1 MCFFFSLKN
10 FIILFS
16 HSPAI
21 IRSPRHPFFSHWTFR
36 FLFII
41 IKKLKNA
48 MRRNS
53 CVNKLWRD
61 MRHLI
66 IQKVVLSSSFYWRK
80 MHHIG
85 CSFNVI
91 DICACPSSA
100 VERKYFDII
109 KGDWDVSCTTMS
121 RLNKY
126 WVKNFTA
133 ELSHLLRALITCVK
147 LDKSKVFANIRARKS
162 TLWN

>member
-1 MCFFFSLKN
+1 MFFFSLKN

-36 FLFII
+36 FLFI